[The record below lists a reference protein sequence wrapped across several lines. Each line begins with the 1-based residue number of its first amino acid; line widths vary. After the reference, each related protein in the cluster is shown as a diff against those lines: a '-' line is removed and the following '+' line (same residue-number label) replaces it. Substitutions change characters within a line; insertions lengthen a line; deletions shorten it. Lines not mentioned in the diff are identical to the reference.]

1 MILEC
6 PVIINNNAVTV
17 VKYGNID
24 VQFPSVRKD
33 VKTLMVK
40 CDNGKYSLV
49 NHVEEIEPVV
59 ENETRTA
66 EINNK
71 QKKSKKQSEKKL
83 VDVVED

>member
-17 VKYGNID
+17 IKYGNID
-24 VQFPSVRKD
+24 VQCPSVRKD

>member
-17 VKYGNID
+17 IKYGNID

-71 QKKSKKQSEKKL
+71 QKKSKKQS
-83 VDVVED
+83 

>member
-49 NHVEEIEPVV
+49 NHVEGIEPVV
-59 ENETRTA
+59 ENATRTA

>member
-24 VQFPSVRKD
+24 IQFPSVRKD

>member
-59 ENETRTA
+59 KNETRTA

>member
-17 VKYGNID
+17 IKYGNID